1 MATGF
6 KAIQRNSVVK
16 SKGYKTLFEKITEKT
31 GGEKKSLSWYMSQV
45 KEESSRY
52 KKDSKKLMRDEKK
65 DTDDEN
71 VLRRYTVAGHLYMF
85 EYKAKSRWLPYY
97 DRFPLVYVMRSNG
110 GEFWGAN
117 LHYMNPKR
125 RIIAVKKLM
134 EGRVD
139 MPKSCFHKYLGDHVN
154 GFYLDLAAVEW
165 DTAILLPVEDFVRN
179 AKGASFPYER
189 ELVWEETNE
198 SLYDRIKGRRVIQGY
213 GKPQDIQM
221 VK

>member
-1 MATGF
+1 MAAGF
-6 KAIQRNSVVK
+6 KDIQRNTLVK
-16 SKGYKTLFEKITEKT
+16 PEGYKTLFERITEKT

-52 KKDSKKLMRDEKK
+52 KKDSKKLIRDEKK
-65 DTDDEN
+65 DTNDEN

-97 DRFPLVYVMRSNG
+97 DKFPLVYVVKSNG

-117 LHYMNPKR
+117 LHYMSPKR
-125 RIIAVKKLM
+125 RILAIKKLM
-134 EGRVD
+134 QGRID
-139 MPKSCFHKYLGDHVN
+139 MPKACFHKYLGDHVN

-179 AKGASFPYER
+179 AKGATFPYDR
-189 ELVWEETNE
+189 ELVWEET
-198 SLYDRIKGRRVIQGY
+198 SDQQYDRIKGRRIIQGY
-213 GKPQDIQM
+213 GKAKDKQM